1 MNWGLSE
8 RFQIERT
15 SGAKPLDRSVPG
27 VIRNSKEVGGTR
39 EGSVREEIKEYTLE
53 H

>member
-1 MNWGLSE
+1 MSHGLSE

-27 VIRNSKEVGGTR
+27 VIREQQGSWWDQRGFS
-39 EGSVREEIKEYTLE
+39 EGRDQGI
-53 H
+53 HP